1 MKNFWIKIKPALI
14 ISFWLLCCS
23 SVIVLLGASLMKSN
37 EDAFQKIEVQVD
49 ESDGNLFLDQ
59 NDVLQ
64 LLKDHQL
71 NPEKS
76 KAVGTINYE
85 SLENAIESNPF
96 VESAQV
102 YIDAT
107 EKIQI
112 SVKQR
117 LPILRIINSQRVSY
131 YLDDQG
137 KRMPCSAKFTARVPV
152 ATGSIITNAEH
163 LSSNDSILEQKLFVL
178 TDFIRRDSFLNAL
191 FDQIV
196 VNEELEFDLIPS
208 VGNHSVLIG
217 EVNDLEQKFDKLKV
231 FYRDGLN
238 HTGWDQYSE
247 INLKYENEVYCTK
260 HGSVANE
267 NENVNQ

>member
-1 MKNFWIKIKPALI
+1 VKNFWIKVKPILLI
-14 ISFWLLCCS
+14 TFWLLCCS
-23 SVIVLLGASLMKSN
+23 GVIVLLGASLMKSN
-37 EDAFQKIEVQVD
+37 QDVFQKIEVQVD

-85 SLENAIESNPF
+85 LLEKAIESNPF
-96 VESAQV
+96 VASVQV
-102 YIDAT
+102 YIDAND
-107 EKIQI
+107 KIQI

-117 LPILRIINSQRVSY
+117 LPVLRIINSQRVSY

-152 ATGSIITNAEH
+152 ATGAIITNAEH
-163 LSSNDSILEQKLFVL
+163 LSTNDSILEKKLFEL
-178 TDFIRRDSFLNAL
+178 TNFIRRDSFLNAL

-196 VNEELEFDLIPS
+196 VDDEQEFELIPS

-217 EVNDLEQKFDKLKV
+217 DVNDLEQKFNKLKV
-231 FYRDGLN
+231 FYKDGLN

-247 INLKYENEVYCTK
+247 INLKYENEVYCTR

-267 NENVNQ
+267 NESLNQ